1 VSSLPAPAAA
11 DAARPAPDRAES
23 PLSQSNRS
31 APRRDIQGLR
41 TVAVGLVIIYHIWPQ
56 VLPGGFVGVDVFFVI
71 SGFLI
76 VGSLVR
82 EVEATGRISVRSFY
96 ARRIRRLLPAASLV
110 LLVTLAAM
118 VLLLPQSRWQSIS
131 FDVVMAA
138 LQVQN
143 WNQAFGSGSYEG
155 ATALV
160 SPVQHYWSLAVE
172 EQFYI
177 VVPLCLMAAAAWA
190 RKSGLT
196 RKTVCLYLILA
207 LTAVSFVHSV
217 AFSASDH
224 DVAYFATTTRI
235 WELGLGGTL
244 ALAVPRLR
252 LGERMER
259 LLGWAGLVTVFWCA
273 FAFST
278 SMDFPGYVALLPVA
292 ATVMV
297 LAAGTAPKMTDDGGR
312 FSASSVLAV
321 GPAKYLGDI
330 SYSLYLWHWPVVVF
344 YVFRLGRP
352 PGLLHGS
359 VIALISLAASVASY
373 YLVEQR
379 FRHPS
384 GRAAAGPSGRSRHRG
399 AFVLASGL
407 VAATFLA
414 AVAPWGIVEAKS
426 QQLDGALNIR
436 QYPGAMAFD
445 RDRPAAVPSGLAL
458 RPDPAVAMKD
468 VPLTGGNECGAFDP
482 STMGDEAC
490 RYGRPDAERT
500 MLVVGDSHAAQLV
513 DPLLLV
519 GEQAGWNVQAMVRNG
534 CPFSAAPPES
544 ADTVFHNCPNQ
555 NRVSLERILHRKP
568 DLVVVSGMTPSG
580 YRRALQWGWKEP
592 ESLVSG
598 YVAMLKPLRDAG
610 IRVAVVMDIP
620 YPDFAAPDCV
630 QSHGPAA
637 DACTIQQRGDDR
649 PEDPLAAA
657 AARVPGVE
665 VIDLY
670 PYFCADGACPS
681 VVGNVLVYRDNHMT
695 NSFAK
700 TLASPLARML
710 RL

>member
-1 VSSLPAPAAA
+1 
-11 DAARPAPDRAES
+11 
-23 PLSQSNRS
+23 
-31 APRRDIQGLR
+31 
-41 TVAVGLVIIYHIWPQ
+41 VAVGLVIIYHIWPL
-56 VLPGGFVGVDVFFVI
+56 VMPGGFVGVDVFFVI

-96 ARRIRRLLPAASLV
+96 AKRIRRLLPAASLV

-196 RKTVCLYLILA
+196 RKSVCLYLILA

-224 DVAYFATTTRI
+224 GVAYFATTTRI
-235 WELGLGGTL
+235 WELGLGGIL

-252 LGERMER
+252 LGERMGR
-259 LLGWAGLVTVFWCA
+259 LLGWAGLVTVIWCA

-297 LAAGTAPKMTDDGGR
+297 LAAGTVPKMTDDGGR

-352 PGLLHGS
+352 PGFLHGS
-359 VIALISLAASVASY
+359 VIALISLAAAVASY

-379 FRHPS
+379 FRLPH
-384 GRAAAGPSGRSRHRG
+384 GRAAGGRRGHRG

-407 VAATFLA
+407 VAATVIA
-414 AVAPWGIVEAKS
+414 AITPWGIVEAKS
-426 QQLDGALNIR
+426 QQLDGALNLR
-436 QYPGAMAFD
+436 QYPGAMALD
-445 RDRPAAVPSGLAL
+445 ADRPAAVPTGLSV
-458 RPDPAVAMKD
+458 RPDPAVATKD
-468 VPLTGGNECGAFDP
+468 VPVTGGNECGAFDP
-482 STMGDEAC
+482 STMGDEKC
-490 RYGRPDAERT
+490 RYGRADAERSIV
-500 MLVVGDSHAAQLV
+500 VVGDSHAAQLV
-513 DPLLLV
+513 DPLVLV
-519 GEQAGWNVQAMVRNG
+519 GEQSGWNVQAMVRNG
-534 CPFSAAPPES
+534 CPFSAAPPAS
-544 ADTVFHNCPNQ
+544 ADTVFHNCSNQ
-555 NRVSLERILHRKP
+555 NQVSLGRILDRKP

-580 YRRALQWGWKEP
+580 YQRALQWGWKDP

-598 YVAMLKPLRDAG
+598 YVDLLRPLRDAG

-630 QSHGPAA
+630 QSHGPASA
-637 DACTIQQRGDDR
+637 LCTIQQGAEAR
-649 PEDPLAAA
+649 PEDPLRAV

-665 VIDLY
+665 VVDLY
-670 PYFCADGACPS
+670 PYFCTDGQCPS
-681 VVGNVLVYRDNHMT
+681 VIGNVLVYRDNHMT
-695 NSFAK
+695 NSYAR
-700 TLASPLARML
+700 TLAPPLARML

>member
-1 VSSLPAPAAA
+1 
-11 DAARPAPDRAES
+11 
-23 PLSQSNRS
+23 
-31 APRRDIQGLR
+31 
-41 TVAVGLVIIYHIWPQ
+41 VAVGLVIVYHIWPQ

-82 EVEATGRISVRSFY
+82 EVEATGRISLTSFY
-96 ARRIRRLLPAASLV
+96 AKRIRRLLPAASLV
-110 LLVTLAAM
+110 LLATLAAM

-172 EQFYI
+172 EQFYL
-177 VVPLCLMAAAAWA
+177 VVPLCMLAAAAWA
-190 RKSGLT
+190 RKSGLPG
-196 RKTVCLYLILA
+196 KTACLYVIIA
-207 LTAVSFVHSV
+207 LTALSFVHSV
-217 AFSASDH
+217 AFSAADH
-224 DVAYFATTTRI
+224 DVAYFATTTRV
-235 WELGLGGTL
+235 WELGLGGIL
-244 ALAVPRLR
+244 ALTASRLQ
-252 LGERMER
+252 LGERTGL
-259 LLGWAGLVTVFWCA
+259 LLGWIGLTAVFWCA
-273 FAFST
+273 VTFST
-278 SMDFPGYVALLPVA
+278 SMDFPGSVALLPVA
-292 ATVMV
+292 ATVLV
-297 LAAGTAPKMTDDGGR
+297 LVAGSVPKQTYDAGR
-312 FSASSVLAV
+312 FGASSVLAFE
-321 GPAKYLGDI
+321 PAKYLGDI
-330 SYSLYLWHWPVVVF
+330 SYSLYLWHWPVVVL
-344 YVFRLGRP
+344 YVFRLGRA
-352 PGLLHGS
+352 PGFLHGS
-359 VIALISLAASVASY
+359 VIALISLAAAIGSY

-379 FRHPS
+379 FRHPP
-384 GRAAAGPSGRSRHRG
+384 RRPAAGPSRRSRHRG
-399 AFVLASGL
+399 AFVLAFGL

-426 QQLDGALNIR
+426 QQLDRTLNLR
-436 QYPGAMAFD
+436 QYPGAMALD
-445 RDRPAAVPSGLAL
+445 ADRPANVPSGLPV
-458 RPDPAVAMKD
+458 RPDPAVATKD

-490 RYGRPDAERT
+490 RYGRPDAERNIT
-500 MLVVGDSHAAQLV
+500 VVGDSHAAQLV
-513 DPLLLV
+513 DPLLLA

-534 CPFSAAPPES
+534 CPFSAGPPES
-544 ADTVFHNCPNQ
+544 ADTVFHNCPDQ
-555 NRVSLERILHRKP
+555 NRVSLQRILDRKP

-580 YRRALQWGWKEP
+580 YRRALEWRWKDP
-592 ESLVSG
+592 EALVSG

-620 YPDFAAPDCV
+620 YPDVAAPDCI
-630 QSHGPAA
+630 QSHGAA
-637 DACTIQQRGDDR
+637 SEACTMQQRSEDR

-670 PYFCADGACPS
+670 PYFCTDGACPS

-695 NSFAK
+695 NSFAR

>member
-1 VSSLPAPAAA
+1 M
-11 DAARPAPDRAES
+11 
-23 PLSQSNRS
+23 
-31 APRRDIQGLR
+31 
-41 TVAVGLVIIYHIWPQ
+41 AVGLVIIYHIWPQ
-56 VLPGGFVGVDVFFVI
+56 ALPGGFVGVDVFFVI

-82 EVEATGRISVRSFY
+82 EVEATGRICVRSFY
-96 ARRIRRLLPAASLV
+96 AKRIRRLLPAASLV
-110 LLVTLAAM
+110 LLVTTVAM
-118 VLLLPQSRWQSIS
+118 VILLPQSRWQSIS
-131 FDVVMAA
+131 VDVIMAA

-177 VVPLCLMAAAAWA
+177 LVPLLLMAAAAWA
-190 RKSGLT
+190 RKSGVS

-207 LTAVSFVHSV
+207 LSAASFIHSV

-235 WELGLGGTL
+235 WELGLGGIL
-244 ALAVPRLR
+244 ALTLPQLHLR
-252 LGERMER
+252 ERTR
-259 LLGWAGLVTVFWCA
+259 QLLGWGGLVTVFWCA

-292 ATVMV
+292 ATLLV
-297 LAAGTAPKMTDDGGR
+297 LAAGAPPIVAPAVRTDDGGR
-312 FSASSVLAV
+312 LSASSVLGV
-321 GPAKYLGDI
+321 GPVKYLGDI
-330 SYSLYLWHWPVVVF
+330 SYSLYLWHWPVTVF
-344 YVFRLGRP
+344 YVFRLDRQ

-359 VIALISLAASVASY
+359 VIALISLAAAVASY

-384 GRAAAGPSGRSRHRG
+384 ARPATVPSGRFRHRG

-436 QYPGAMAFD
+436 QYPGAMALD

-500 MLVVGDSHAAQLV
+500 MMVVGDSHAAQLV

-555 NRVSLERILHRKP
+555 NRVSLDRILHRKP

-580 YRRALQWGWKEP
+580 YRRALQWGWKDP

-630 QSHGPAA
+630 QSHGPDAA
-637 DACTIQQRGDDR
+637 ACAVQQRAEDR
-649 PEDPLAAA
+649 PEDPLRAAA
-657 AARVPGVE
+657 SRVPGVD

-670 PYFCADGACPS
+670 PYFCTDGACPS

-695 NSFAK
+695 NSFAR
-700 TLASPLARML
+700 TLAAPLARML

>member
-1 VSSLPAPAAA
+1 M
-11 DAARPAPDRAES
+11 
-23 PLSQSNRS
+23 
-31 APRRDIQGLR
+31 
-41 TVAVGLVIIYHIWPQ
+41 GLVIVYHIWPQ

-82 EVEATGRISVRSFY
+82 EVEATGRVSVRSFY
-96 ARRIRRLLPAASLV
+96 AKRSRRLLPAASLV
-110 LLVTLAAM
+110 MLATLAAM

-155 ATALV
+155 TTALV

-172 EQFYI
+172 EQFHL
-177 VVPLCLMAAAAWA
+177 VVPLCLLAAAALA
-190 RKSGLT
+190 RKSGLP
-196 RKTVCLYLILA
+196 RKTACLYMIVVLS
-207 LTAVSFVHSV
+207 AVSFVHSI
-217 AFSASDH
+217 AFSAAGH
-224 DVAYFATTTRI
+224 DVAYFATSTRD
-235 WELGLGGTL
+235 WELGLGGIL
-244 ALAVPRLR
+244 ALTAPRLQ
-252 LGERMER
+252 LGERTGR
-259 LLGWAGLVTVFWCA
+259 LLGWAGLAAVFWCA
-273 FAFST
+273 FTFST
-278 SMDFPGYVALLPVA
+278 SMVFPGYVALVPVV
-292 ATVMV
+292 ATVLV
-297 LAAGTAPKMTDDGGR
+297 LAAGTQPEKTDDAGR
-312 FSASSVLAV
+312 FSTSSMLAI

-352 PGLLHGS
+352 PGILHGS
-359 VIALISLAASVASY
+359 VIALISLAAAIASY

-379 FRHPS
+379 FRRPLRHPLGSPAGDPS
-384 GRAAAGPSGRSRHRG
+384 GRFRHRG
-399 AFVLASGL
+399 AFVMASGL

-414 AVAPWGIVEAKS
+414 AAAPWGIVEAKS
-426 QQLDGALNIR
+426 QELDGALNIR
-436 QYPGAMAFD
+436 QYPGAMALD

-482 STMGDEAC
+482 STMGDGAC
-490 RYGRPDAERT
+490 RYGSPDAERT
-500 MLVVGDSHAAQLV
+500 IMVVGDSHAAQLV
-513 DPLLLV
+513 DPLVLV
-519 GEQAGWNVQAMVRNG
+519 GEQAGWNVQALVRNG

-555 NRVSLERILHRKP
+555 NQVSLERILRGKP

-580 YRRALQWGWKEP
+580 YRRALQWGWKDP
-592 ESLVSG
+592 ESLVAG
-598 YVAMLKPLRDAG
+598 YVAMLQPLRDAG

-620 YPDFAAPDCV
+620 YPEFAAPDCV

-637 DACTIQQRGDDR
+637 DACTVRQRADDR

-695 NSFAK
+695 NSFAR

>member
-1 VSSLPAPAAA
+1 MSSLPAPPTA
-11 DAARPAPDRAES
+11 DAAPPAPERAES
-23 PLSQSNRS
+23 PLSPPNRP

-41 TVAVGLVIIYHIWPQ
+41 TVAVGLVIIYHIWPL
-56 VLPGGFVGVDVFFVI
+56 VMPGGFVGVDVFFVI

-96 ARRIRRLLPAASLV
+96 AKRIRRLLPAASLV

-196 RKTVCLYLILA
+196 RKSVCLYLILA

-224 DVAYFATTTRI
+224 GVAYFATTTRI
-235 WELGLGGTL
+235 WELGLGGIL

-252 LGERMER
+252 LGERMGR
-259 LLGWAGLVTVFWCA
+259 LLGWAGLVTVIWCA

-297 LAAGTAPKMTDDGGR
+297 LAAGTVPKMTDDGGR

-352 PGLLHGS
+352 PGFLHGS
-359 VIALISLAASVASY
+359 VIALISLAAAVASY

-379 FRHPS
+379 FRLPH
-384 GRAAAGPSGRSRHRG
+384 GRAAGGHRG

-407 VAATFLA
+407 VAATVIA
-414 AVAPWGIVEAKS
+414 AITPWGIVEAKS
-426 QQLDGALNIR
+426 QQLDGALNLR
-436 QYPGAMAFD
+436 QYPGAMALD
-445 RDRPAAVPSGLAL
+445 ADRPAAVPTGLSV
-458 RPDPAVAMKD
+458 RPDPAVATKD
-468 VPLTGGNECGAFDP
+468 VPVTGGNECGAFDP
-482 STMGDEAC
+482 STMGDEKC
-490 RYGRPDAERT
+490 RYGRADAERSIV
-500 MLVVGDSHAAQLV
+500 VVGDSHAAQLV
-513 DPLLLV
+513 DPLVLV
-519 GEQAGWNVQAMVRNG
+519 GEQSGWNVQAMVRNG
-534 CPFSAAPPES
+534 CPFSAAPPAS
-544 ADTVFHNCPNQ
+544 ADTVFHNCSNQ
-555 NRVSLERILHRKP
+555 NQVSLGRILDRKP

-580 YRRALQWGWKEP
+580 YQRALQWGWKDP

-598 YVAMLKPLRDAG
+598 YVDLLRPLRDAG

-630 QSHGPAA
+630 QSHGAA
-637 DACTIQQRGDDR
+637 SALCTIQQGAEAR
-649 PEDPLAAA
+649 PEDPLRAV

-665 VIDLY
+665 VVDLY
-670 PYFCADGACPS
+670 PYFCTDGQCPS
-681 VVGNVLVYRDNHMT
+681 VIGNVLVYRDNHMT
-695 NSFAK
+695 NSYAR
-700 TLASPLARML
+700 TLAPPLARML

>member
-1 VSSLPAPAAA
+1 VSSLP
-11 DAARPAPDRAES
+11 
-23 PLSQSNRS
+23 

-41 TVAVGLVIIYHIWPQ
+41 TVAVGLVIVYHIWPQ
-56 VLPGGFVGVDVFFVI
+56 VLPGGFIGVDVFFVI

-96 ARRIRRLLPAASLV
+96 AKRIRRLLPAASLV
-110 LLVTLAAM
+110 LLATLAAM

-172 EQFYI
+172 EQFYL
-177 VVPLCLMAAAAWA
+177 VVPLCLLAAAAWA
-190 RKSGLT
+190 RKSGLP
-196 RKTVCLYLILA
+196 RKTACLYLIIA
-207 LTAVSFVHSV
+207 LSAVSFVHSI
-217 AFSASDH
+217 AFSAADH
-224 DVAYFATTTRI
+224 DVAYFATSTRV
-235 WELGLGGTL
+235 WELGLGGIL
-244 ALAVPRLR
+244 AMTAPRLQ
-252 LGERMER
+252 LGERTGR
-259 LLGWAGLVTVFWCA
+259 LLGWAGLASIFSCA
-273 FAFST
+273 FTFST

-292 ATVMV
+292 ATVLV
-297 LAAGTAPKMTDDGGR
+297 LAAGTEPKKTDDAGR
-312 FSASSVLAV
+312 FSASSMLAA

-344 YVFRLGRP
+344 YVFRLGRA
-352 PGLLHGS
+352 PGFLHGS
-359 VIALISLAASVASY
+359 VIALISLAAAIGSY

-379 FRHPS
+379 FRHPP
-384 GRAAAGPSGRSRHRG
+384 GRPVADPSGRSHHRG
-399 AFVLASGL
+399 TFVLASGL

-414 AVAPWGIVEAKS
+414 AVAPWGVVEAKS

-436 QYPGAMAFD
+436 QYPGAMALD

-500 MLVVGDSHAAQLV
+500 LMVVGDSHAAQLV

-544 ADTVFHNCPNQ
+544 ADTVFHNCSNQ
-555 NRVSLERILHRKP
+555 NRETMGRILRLRP
-568 DLVVVSGMTPSG
+568 DLVVVSGMTPAG
-580 YRRALQWGWKEP
+580 YGRALQWGWKDP

-598 YVAMLKPLRDAG
+598 YVDMLKPLREAG

-630 QSHGPAA
+630 QAQGSGSR
-637 DACTIQQRGDDR
+637 DCIVQQPPGNR
-649 PEDPLAAA
+649 PVDPLAAA
-657 AARVPGVE
+657 AARVPGIDI
-665 VIDLY
+665 IDLY
-670 PYFCADGACPS
+670 PYFCSDSECPS
-681 VVGNVLVYRDNHMT
+681 VIGNVLVYRDNHMT
-695 NSFAK
+695 NSFAR

>member
-1 VSSLPAPAAA
+1 MPAATVA
-11 DAARPAPDRAES
+11 PVPDRPEAPS
-23 PLSQSNRS
+23 PTSKRP

-82 EVEATGRISVRSFY
+82 EVETTGRIAVGSFY
-96 ARRIRRLLPAASLV
+96 AKRIRRLLPAATLV
-110 LLVTLAAM
+110 LLATLAAM
-118 VLLLPQSRWQSIS
+118 VFLLPQGRWQSIS

-172 EQFYI
+172 EQFYLM
-177 VVPLCLMAAAAWA
+177 VPLCLMAAAAWA
-190 RKSGLT
+190 RRSGLA
-196 RKTVCLYLILA
+196 RKTVCLYLIIA
-207 LTAVSFVHSV
+207 LSTASFVHSV
-217 AFSASDH
+217 AFTASDH

-235 WELGLGGTL
+235 WELGLGGIL
-244 ALAVPRLR
+244 ALTALR
-252 LGERMER
+252 MQLGERMGR
-259 LLGWAGLVTVFWCA
+259 LLGWAGLATVFWCA
-273 FAFST
+273 FTFST
-278 SMDFPGYVALLPVA
+278 SMDFPGYVAVLPVA
-292 ATVMV
+292 ATVLV
-297 LAAGTAPKMTDDGGR
+297 LAAGTAPKKTDDAGR
-312 FSASSVLAV
+312 FGASALLGV
-321 GPAKYLGDI
+321 GPAKYVGDI

-359 VIALISLAASVASY
+359 VIALVSLAAAVASY
-373 YLVEQR
+373 HLVEQR
-379 FRHPS
+379 FRHPRR
-384 GRAAAGPSGRSRHRG
+384 RAAEGRRGQRLHRG

-407 VAATFLA
+407 VAATVLA

-426 QQLDGALNIR
+426 QQLDSALNLR
-436 QYPGAMAFD
+436 QYPGAMALD
-445 RDRPAAVPSGLAL
+445 RERPAPVPSGLAV

-482 STMGDEAC
+482 STMGEETC
-490 RYGRPDAERT
+490 RYGSPDAGKT
-500 MLVVGDSHAAQLV
+500 MVVVGDSHAAQLV
-513 DPLLLV
+513 DPLVLV
-519 GEQAGWNVQAMVRNG
+519 GEQSGWNVQAMVRNG

-580 YRRALQWGWKEP
+580 YRRALQWGWKDP
-592 ESLVSG
+592 EALVSG

-610 IRVAVVMDIP
+610 IRVAVVMDTP
-620 YPDFAAPDCV
+620 YPDFAVPDCV
-630 QSHGPAA
+630 QSHGPTS
-637 DACTIQQRGDDR
+637 DTCRGRQRAEDR

-665 VIDLY
+665 VVDPY
-670 PYFCADGACPS
+670 PYFCAEGACPS

-695 NSFAK
+695 NSFAR
-700 TLASPLARML
+700 TLAAPLARML